1 MHALE
6 RKSAATQAASANQI
20 FVINSS
26 VGDPVQQCMDNSMVL
41 AGDNFWP
48 VSDGTSSSS
57 DNTLNSLSSTASSSP
72 YSYVND
78 PNGLDE
84 VFFGMFHTVCTVR
97 MLISALT

>member
-6 RKSAATQAASANQI
+6 RKSAGTQNASANQI

-26 VGDPVQQCMDNSMVL
+26 VGDPNQQCMDNSMVL

-57 DNTLNSLSSTASSSP
+57 DNALNSLSSTASSSP
-72 YSYVND
+72 DSYLND
-78 PNGLDE
+78 PNGLDD

-97 MLISALT
+97 MLISALI